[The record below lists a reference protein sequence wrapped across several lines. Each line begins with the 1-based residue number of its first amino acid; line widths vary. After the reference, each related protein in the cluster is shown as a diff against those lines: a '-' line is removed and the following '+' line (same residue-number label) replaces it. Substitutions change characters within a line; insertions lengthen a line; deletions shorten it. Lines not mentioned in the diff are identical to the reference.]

1 MNGRVALV
9 TGGGRGIG
17 RVAAQLLAA
26 AGARVMVVSRSAAEL
41 ATLGLEYVVADLGT
55 AEGCARAVAETERR
69 LGPIDVLVV
78 NHGIGSAHERL
89 VWEQDPEVWHETMRI
104 NLDGPFELARLTVGG
119 MCKRGYGRLVFTSS
133 TAGEKAERSGSAY
146 SASKHGVIGLA
157 RAIAQDAGPFGVTSN
172 AVLPGWVRTAM
183 AERSA
188 RAETEEPCPGS
199 ARSCGG
205 DSVPVQRRCRGRQW
219 RGDHRGSRR
228 HVVGNR
234 LSAALPLAWLV
245 ACGMAQPDAA
255 QAAPPAEY
263 PTRWEVPPGDPVEL
277 ETAGFAK
284 LLCSVLFITGRSLMA
299 AIEEDGSFVK
309 PPQAR
314 SAAHAAKVDW
324 EARSVSLTL
333 PNGVTRS
340 AREFADQG
348 CVILPRGR
356 SDVFF
361 TPKRLDSTLPDP
373 ATQPWP
379 MGDLLPMAPL
389 PAEIDTAN
397 LAQAVD
403 AAFDPPEALTAA
415 FVVAWRG
422 RIIAERYANGVD
434 HTTRLPSWSMGKSLT
449 ATLIG
454 QLVLD
459 GTYDLWKPA
468 PIAEWQGEDDPR
480 RAIRIADLMRMS
492 GGLRFV
498 SSSDPDYDP
507 ARGYADH
514 DYIYT
519 GAIDTFRWAVTRP
532 PQWPAGTV
540 GRYRNSDPLVLN
552 YLIKQAAI
560 ARGED
565 YLSWPQRHLFDRL
578 GMRRMVLETDPYG
591 NFVLTGY
598 DLGSA
603 RDWLRLGM
611 LYLQDGVWNGER
623 LLPEG
628 WVDFV
633 RTPAPAWD
641 EPEYGGL
648 FWLNRTGAWPVPEDA
663 FYMSGAGGQTTI
675 IIPTHDLVVVRLGHY
690 RGEEHASKALA
701 RALEQL
707 LGAVP
712 QARSAWNVPA
722 RP

>member
-1 MNGRVALV
+1 MVIFTTSRHA
-9 TGGGRGIG
+9 TTI
-17 RVAAQLLAA
+17 LLP
-26 AGARVMVVSRSAAEL
+26 L
-41 ATLGLEYVVADLGT
+41 
-55 AEGCARAVAETERR
+55 
-69 LGPIDVLVV
+69 LVV
-78 NHGIGSAHERL
+78 IGITRP
-89 VWEQDPEVWHETMRI
+89 D
-104 NLDGPFELARLTVGG
+104 
-119 MCKRGYGRLVFTSS
+119 
-133 TAGEKAERSGSAY
+133 
-146 SASKHGVIGLA
+146 
-157 RAIAQDAGPFGVTSN
+157 VT
-172 AVLPGWVRTAM
+172 
-183 AERSA
+183 
-188 RAETEEPCPGS
+188 
-199 ARSCGG
+199 
-205 DSVPVQRRCRGRQW
+205 
-219 RGDHRGSRR
+219 
-228 HVVGNR
+228 
-234 LSAALPLAWLV
+234 
-245 ACGMAQPDAA
+245 
-255 QAAPPAEY
+255 QAAPPEEY
-263 PTRWEVPPGDPVEL
+263 ATQWEIPSGDPLEL

-284 LLCSVLFITGRSLMA
+284 LLCSVLFITGRSLEA
-299 AIEEDGSFVK
+299 AIEQDGAFVK
-309 PPQAR
+309 PAEAR
-314 SAAHAAKVDW
+314 RAAHAARVDR

-333 PNGVTRS
+333 PNRVPRT

-348 CVILPRGR
+348 CVILPRGHD
-356 SDVFF
+356 DVFF
-361 TPKRLDSTLPDP
+361 TPRRLHSTLPDP
-373 ATQPWP
+373 ARQPWP
-379 MGDLLPMAPL
+379 MGDLLPPTPL
-389 PAEIDTAN
+389 PADIDTTK
-397 LAQAVD
+397 LAQAVE
-403 AAFDPPEALTAA
+403 AAFEPPEALTAA

-422 RIIAERYANGVD
+422 RIIAERYANGID

-449 ATLIG
+449 ATLVG

-468 PIAEWQGEDDPR
+468 PVAEWQGEGDPR

-498 SSSDPDYDP
+498 SSSDPDFDP

-552 YLIKQAAI
+552 YLIRQAAN

-565 YLSWPQRHLFDRL
+565 YLAWPQRHLFDRL
-578 GMRRMVLETDPYG
+578 GMRRTVLETDPYG

-623 LLPEG
+623 LLPQG

-663 FYMSGAGGQTTI
+663 FYMSGAGGQVAI
-675 IIPTHDLVVVRLGHY
+675 IIPTHDLVMVRLGHY
-690 RGEEHASKALA
+690 KGEEFATQALA
-701 RALEQL
+701 RALQHVIS
-707 LGAVP
+707 AVP
-712 QARSAWNVPA
+712 QARAAWTVPVLP
-722 RP
+722 R

>member
-1 MNGRVALV
+1 MDW
-9 TGGGRGIG
+9 
-17 RVAAQLLAA
+17 
-26 AGARVMVVSRSAAEL
+26 RSLTRPES
-41 ATLGLEYVVADLGT
+41 
-55 AEGCARAVAETERR
+55 
-69 LGPIDVLVV
+69 GPIEPAV
-78 NHGIGSAHERL
+78 GI
-89 VWEQDPEVWHETMRI
+89 
-104 NLDGPFELARLTVGG
+104 
-119 MCKRGYGRLVFTSS
+119 
-133 TAGEKAERSGSAY
+133 
-146 SASKHGVIGLA
+146 
-157 RAIAQDAGPFGVTSN
+157 VTN
-172 AVLPGWVRTAM
+172 AVL
-183 AERSA
+183 
-188 RAETEEPCPGS
+188 
-199 ARSCGG
+199 
-205 DSVPVQRRCRGRQW
+205 
-219 RGDHRGSRR
+219 
-228 HVVGNR
+228 
-234 LSAALPLAWLV
+234 LAWLGV
-245 ACGMAQPDAA
+245 GGFACADPA
-255 QAAPPAEY
+255 QAAPPEEY
-263 PTRWEVPPGDPVEL
+263 PTQWEVPPGDPLEL

-284 LLCSVLFITGRSLMA
+284 LICSVMFITGRSLAA

-309 PPQAR
+309 LPQTR
-314 SAAHAAKVDW
+314 RAADTAKVDW
-324 EARSVSLTL
+324 KARSVSLTL
-333 PNGVTRS
+333 PNGVTRT

-356 SDVFF
+356 DDVFF
-361 TPKRLDSTLPDP
+361 TPRRLHSTLPDP

-379 MGDLLPMAPL
+379 MGDLLPPAQL
-389 PAEIDTAN
+389 PAQIDKAK
-397 LAQAVD
+397 LALAVE

-415 FVVAWRG
+415 FAVAWGG

-434 HTTRLPSWSMGKSLT
+434 HNTRLPSWSMGKSLT

-468 PIAEWQGEDDPR
+468 PVAEWQGEADPR

-492 GGLRFV
+492 AGLRFV

-507 ARGYADH
+507 ERGYADH

-532 PQWPAGTV
+532 PQWRAGTV
-540 GRYRNSDPLVLN
+540 GRYRNADPLVLN
-552 YLIKQAAI
+552 YLIKQAAR

-565 YLSWPQRHLFDRL
+565 YLAWPQRHLFDRL

-641 EPEYGGL
+641 QPEYGGL
-648 FWLNRTGAWPVPEDA
+648 FWLNRIGTWPVPADA

-690 RGEEHASKALA
+690 KGEEQAAKSLA
-701 RALEQL
+701 RALEL
-707 LGAVP
+707 LVAALP
-712 QARSAWNVPA
+712 QVRKEWKVPA
-722 RP
+722 LPR

>member
-1 MNGRVALV
+1 MAKL
-9 TGGGRGIG
+9 
-17 RVAAQLLAA
+17 
-26 AGARVMVVSRSAAEL
+26 
-41 ATLGLEYVVADLGT
+41 
-55 AEGCARAVAETERR
+55 
-69 LGPIDVLVV
+69 ID
-78 NHGIGSAHERL
+78 R
-89 VWEQDPEVWHETMRI
+89 P
-104 NLDGPFELARLTVGG
+104 
-119 MCKRGYGRLVFTSS
+119 
-133 TAGEKAERSGSAY
+133 
-146 SASKHGVIGLA
+146 
-157 RAIAQDAGPFGVTSN
+157 
-172 AVLPGWVRTAM
+172 AVL
-183 AERSA
+183 
-188 RAETEEPCPGS
+188 
-199 ARSCGG
+199 
-205 DSVPVQRRCRGRQW
+205 
-219 RGDHRGSRR
+219 
-228 HVVGNR
+228 
-234 LSAALPLAWLV
+234 LAWLG
-245 ACGMAQPDAA
+245 AGCFAHAALA
-255 QAAPPAEY
+255 QAAPPEEY
-263 PTRWEVPPGDPVEL
+263 PTRWEVPPGDPVEM

-284 LLCSVLFITGRSLMA
+284 LLCSVVFITGRSLAA

-309 PPQAR
+309 PAEAR
-314 SAAHAAKVDW
+314 RAANAAKVDW
-324 EARSVSLTL
+324 KVRSVSLTL
-333 PNGVTRS
+333 PNGVTRT

-356 SDVFF
+356 DDVFF

-373 ATQPWP
+373 ATQAWP
-379 MGDLLPMAPL
+379 MGDLLPAAPL
-389 PAEIDTAN
+389 PADIDAQR
-397 LAQAVD
+397 LARAVE

-422 RIIAERYANGVD
+422 RIIAERYANGTD

-468 PIAEWQGEDDPR
+468 PVAEWQGKDDPR
-480 RAIRIADLMRMS
+480 RDIRIADLLRMS

-507 ARGYADH
+507 AHGYADH

-519 GAIDTFRWAVTRP
+519 GAIDTFNWAVTRP

-540 GRYRNSDPLVLN
+540 GRYRNADPLVLN
-552 YLIKQAAI
+552 YLIRQATS

-565 YLSWPQRHLFDRL
+565 YLAWPQRHLFDRL

-603 RDWLRLGM
+603 RDWLRLGL

-663 FYMSGAGGQTTI
+663 FYMSGAGGQTTL

-690 RGEEHASKALA
+690 KGEEQASQALA
-701 RALEQL
+701 RALEHL
-707 LGAVP
+707 LRAVP
-712 QARSAWNVPA
+712 KARAAWNVPA
-722 RP
+722 QTR

>member
-9 TGGGRGIG
+9 TSGG
-17 RVAAQLLAA
+17 LLA
-26 AGARVMVVSRSAAEL
+26 G
-41 ATLGLEYVVADLGT
+41 
-55 AEGCARAVAETERR
+55 
-69 LGPIDVLVV
+69 
-78 NHGIGSAHERL
+78 
-89 VWEQDPEVWHETMRI
+89 
-104 NLDGPFELARLTVGG
+104 
-119 MCKRGYGRLVFTSS
+119 
-133 TAGEKAERSGSAY
+133 
-146 SASKHGVIGLA
+146 
-157 RAIAQDAGPFGVTSN
+157 
-172 AVLPGWVRTAM
+172 
-183 AERSA
+183 
-188 RAETEEPCPGS
+188 
-199 ARSCGG
+199 
-205 DSVPVQRRCRGRQW
+205 
-219 RGDHRGSRR
+219 
-228 HVVGNR
+228 
-234 LSAALPLAWLV
+234 LV
-245 ACGMAQPDAA
+245 ALGIACSDPA
-255 QAAPPAEY
+255 QADPPEEY
-263 PTRWEVPPGDPVEL
+263 PTQWEIPPGDPVEL

-284 LLCSVLFITGRSLMA
+284 LLCSVLFITGRYLEV
-299 AIEEDGSFVK
+299 AIEEDGSFVQ
-309 PPQAR
+309 PSQAR
-314 SAAHAAKVDW
+314 RAAHAAKVDW
-324 EARSVSLTL
+324 KARSVSLTL
-333 PNGVTRS
+333 PNGVTRT

-348 CVILPRGR
+348 CVILPRGGNE
-356 SDVFF
+356 VFF
-361 TPKRLDSTLPDP
+361 TPKRIYSTLPDP
-373 ATQPWP
+373 VTQPWP
-379 MGDLLPMAPL
+379 MGDLLPEAPL
-389 PAEIDTAN
+389 PTDIDKAK
-397 LAQAVD
+397 LAQAVE
-403 AAFDPPEALTAA
+403 AAFDPPETLTAA

-422 RIIAERYANGVD
+422 RIVAERYANGLD

-468 PIAEWQGEDDPR
+468 PVAEWQDEDDPR

-498 SSSDPDYDP
+498 SSSDPDYDA

-552 YLIKQAAI
+552 YLIREAAR

-623 LLPEG
+623 MLPEG

-641 EPEYGGL
+641 KPEYGGL
-648 FWLNRTGAWPVPEDA
+648 FWLNRNGAWPVPEDA
-663 FYMSGAGGQTTI
+663 FYMSGAGGQVTL

-690 RGEEHASKALA
+690 KGEEHAAKALS

-707 LGAVP
+707 LEAVP
-712 QARSAWNVPA
+712 QARATWNVPGQP
-722 RP
+722 R

>member
-1 MNGRVALV
+1 VPEGGKPDVALA
-9 TGGGRGIG
+9 GRH
-17 RVAAQLLAA
+17 
-26 AGARVMVVSRSAAEL
+26 GA
-41 ATLGLEYVVADLGT
+41 
-55 AEGCARAVAETERR
+55 
-69 LGPIDVLVV
+69 
-78 NHGIGSAHERL
+78 
-89 VWEQDPEVWHETMRI
+89 
-104 NLDGPFELARLTVGG
+104 
-119 MCKRGYGRLVFTSS
+119 
-133 TAGEKAERSGSAY
+133 
-146 SASKHGVIGLA
+146 
-157 RAIAQDAGPFGVTSN
+157 
-172 AVLPGWVRTAM
+172 AVL
-183 AERSA
+183 
-188 RAETEEPCPGS
+188 
-199 ARSCGG
+199 
-205 DSVPVQRRCRGRQW
+205 
-219 RGDHRGSRR
+219 
-228 HVVGNR
+228 
-234 LSAALPLAWLV
+234 LAWLV
-245 ACGMAQPDAA
+245 AGGIAHPDLA
-255 QAAPPAEY
+255 QAAPPEEY

-284 LLCSVLFITGRSLMA
+284 LLCSVLFITGRSLAA

-314 SAAHAAKVDW
+314 RAAHAAKVDW
-324 EARSVSLTL
+324 KARSVSLTL

-356 SDVFF
+356 NDVFF
-361 TPKRLDSTLPDP
+361 TPRRLYSTLPDP

-379 MGDLLPMAPL
+379 MGDLLPAAPL
-389 PAEIDTAN
+389 PADIDTAK
-397 LAQAVD
+397 LAQAVE

-415 FVVAWRG
+415 FAVAWRG
-422 RIIAERYANGVD
+422 RIIAERYANGLD

-468 PIAEWQGEDDPR
+468 PVAEWQGEGDPR

-492 GGLRFV
+492 AGLRFV

-540 GRYRNSDPLVLN
+540 GRYRNADPLVLN
-552 YLIKQAAI
+552 YLIRQAAS

-565 YLSWPQRHLFDRL
+565 YLAWPQRHLFDRL

-623 LLPEG
+623 LLPES

-641 EPEYGGL
+641 KPEYGGL

-690 RGEEHASKALA
+690 KGEERAATALA
-701 RALEQL
+701 HALEQL

-712 QARSAWNVPA
+712 QARAAWNVPA
-722 RP
+722 RPR

>member
-1 MNGRVALV
+1 VPEGGKPDVALA
-9 TGGGRGIG
+9 GRH
-17 RVAAQLLAA
+17 
-26 AGARVMVVSRSAAEL
+26 GA
-41 ATLGLEYVVADLGT
+41 
-55 AEGCARAVAETERR
+55 
-69 LGPIDVLVV
+69 
-78 NHGIGSAHERL
+78 
-89 VWEQDPEVWHETMRI
+89 
-104 NLDGPFELARLTVGG
+104 
-119 MCKRGYGRLVFTSS
+119 
-133 TAGEKAERSGSAY
+133 
-146 SASKHGVIGLA
+146 
-157 RAIAQDAGPFGVTSN
+157 
-172 AVLPGWVRTAM
+172 AVL
-183 AERSA
+183 
-188 RAETEEPCPGS
+188 
-199 ARSCGG
+199 
-205 DSVPVQRRCRGRQW
+205 
-219 RGDHRGSRR
+219 
-228 HVVGNR
+228 
-234 LSAALPLAWLV
+234 LAWLV
-245 ACGMAQPDAA
+245 AGGIAHPDLA
-255 QAAPPAEY
+255 QAAPPEEY

-284 LLCSVLFITGRSLMA
+284 LLCSVLFITGRSLAA

-314 SAAHAAKVDW
+314 RAAHAAKVDW
-324 EARSVSLTL
+324 KARSVSLTL

-356 SDVFF
+356 NDVFF
-361 TPKRLDSTLPDP
+361 TPRRLYSTLPDP

-379 MGDLLPMAPL
+379 MGDLLPVAPL
-389 PAEIDTAN
+389 PADIDTAK
-397 LAQAVD
+397 LAQAVE

-415 FVVAWRG
+415 FAVAWRG
-422 RIIAERYANGVD
+422 RIIAERYANGLD

-468 PIAEWQGEDDPR
+468 PVAEWQGEGDPR

-492 GGLRFV
+492 AGLRFV

-540 GRYRNSDPLVLN
+540 GRYRNADPLVLN
-552 YLIKQAAI
+552 YLIRQAAS

-565 YLSWPQRHLFDRL
+565 YLAWPQRHLFDRL

-623 LLPEG
+623 LLPES

-641 EPEYGGL
+641 KPEYGGL

-690 RGEEHASKALA
+690 KGEERAAKALA

-712 QARSAWNVPA
+712 QARAAWNVPA
-722 RP
+722 RPR

>member
-1 MNGRVALV
+1 MRSITRKSNRTCQPAAKILLGMVAFAYADLV
-9 TGGGRGIG
+9 
-17 RVAAQLLAA
+17 Q
-26 AGARVMVVSRSAAEL
+26 AGA
-41 ATLGLEYVVADLGT
+41 
-55 AEGCARAVAETERR
+55 
-69 LGPIDVLVV
+69 
-78 NHGIGSAHERL
+78 
-89 VWEQDPEVWHETMRI
+89 PE
-104 NLDGPFELARLTVGG
+104 
-119 MCKRGYGRLVFTSS
+119 
-133 TAGEKAERSGSAY
+133 
-146 SASKHGVIGLA
+146 
-157 RAIAQDAGPFGVTSN
+157 
-172 AVLPGWVRTAM
+172 
-183 AERSA
+183 
-188 RAETEEPCPGS
+188 
-199 ARSCGG
+199 
-205 DSVPVQRRCRGRQW
+205 
-219 RGDHRGSRR
+219 
-228 HVVGNR
+228 
-234 LSAALPLAWLV
+234 
-245 ACGMAQPDAA
+245 
-255 QAAPPAEY
+255 EY
-263 PTRWEVPPGDPVEL
+263 PTQWEIPPGDPLEL

-284 LLCSVLFITGRSLMA
+284 LICSVMFITGRSLAA
-299 AIEEDGSFVK
+299 AIEEDGSFVTL
-309 PPQAR
+309 PQAQH
-314 SAAHAAKVDW
+314 AAHAAKVDW
-324 EARSVSLTL
+324 KARSVSLTL
-333 PNGVTRS
+333 PNGVTRT

-348 CVILPRGR
+348 CVILPRG
-356 SDVFF
+356 SNEVFF
-361 TPKRLDSTLPDP
+361 TPRRIDSTLPEA

-379 MGDLLPMAPL
+379 MGDLLPETPMPTD
-389 PAEIDTAN
+389 IDQER
-397 LAQAVD
+397 LALAVE
-403 AAFDPPEALTAA
+403 AAFDPPESRTAA

-422 RIIAERYANGVD
+422 RIIVERYADGID

-468 PIAEWQGEDDPR
+468 PVAEWQGAGDPR
-480 RAIRIADLMRMS
+480 RSIRVADLLRMS

-507 ARGYADH
+507 SRGYADH

-540 GRYRNSDPLVLN
+540 GRYRNADPLVLN
-552 YLIKQAAI
+552 YLIRQAAS

-565 YLSWPQRHLFDRL
+565 YLAWPQRHLFDRL

-641 EPEYGGL
+641 KPEYGGL
-648 FWLNRTGAWPVPEDA
+648 FWLNRSGAWPVPADA
-663 FYMSGAGGQTTI
+663 FYMSGAGGQTAI

-690 RGEEHASKALA
+690 KGEEHAAKSLA

-707 LGAVP
+707 VAAVP
-712 QARSAWNVPA
+712 EVRKEWKVPA
-722 RP
+722 LAR

>member
-1 MNGRVALV
+1 MIA
-9 TGGGRGIG
+9 
-17 RVAAQLLAA
+17 
-26 AGARVMVVSRSAAEL
+26 VV
-41 ATLGLEYVVADLGT
+41 
-55 AEGCARAVAETERR
+55 
-69 LGPIDVLVV
+69 
-78 NHGIGSAHERL
+78 
-89 VWEQDPEVWHETMRI
+89 
-104 NLDGPFELARLTVGG
+104 
-119 MCKRGYGRLVFTSS
+119 
-133 TAGEKAERSGSAY
+133 
-146 SASKHGVIGLA
+146 
-157 RAIAQDAGPFGVTSN
+157 
-172 AVLPGWVRTAM
+172 
-183 AERSA
+183 
-188 RAETEEPCPGS
+188 
-199 ARSCGG
+199 
-205 DSVPVQRRCRGRQW
+205 
-219 RGDHRGSRR
+219 
-228 HVVGNR
+228 
-234 LSAALPLAWLV
+234 LAWLGAV
-245 ACGMAQPDAA
+245 GMAHAEPA
-255 QAAPPAEY
+255 QAAAPKEF

-284 LLCSVLFITGRSLMA
+284 LLCSVVFITGRGLEA

-309 PPQAR
+309 PPEAR
-314 SAAHAAKVDW
+314 RAAQAAKVDPK
-324 EARSVSLTL
+324 ARSVSLTL
-333 PNGVTRS
+333 ANGVTRT
-340 AREFADQG
+340 AKVFADQG

-356 SDVFF
+356 DDVFF
-361 TPKRLDSTLPDP
+361 TPKRLSTALPDP

-379 MGDLLPMAPL
+379 MGDLLPSAPL
-389 PAEIDTAN
+389 PEEIDKAK
-397 LAQAVD
+397 LAQAVA

-422 RIIAERYANGVD
+422 RIIAERYADGMD

-459 GTYDLWKPA
+459 GTYDLWAPA
-468 PIAEWQGEDDPR
+468 PVAEWQGESDPR

-519 GAIDTFRWAVTRP
+519 GAIDVFRWAVTRP
-532 PQWPAGTV
+532 PQWPAGSV

-552 YLIKQAAI
+552 DLIKQAAN

-565 YLSWPQRHLFDRL
+565 YLAWPQRHLFDRL

-648 FWLNRTGAWPVPEDA
+648 FWLNRTRDWPVPEDA

-690 RGEEHASKALA
+690 KGEEHALRALA
-701 RALEQL
+701 RALEKL
-707 LGAVP
+707 VEAVP
-712 QARSAWNVPA
+712 QARAPWKPPA
-722 RP
+722 SQ

>member
-1 MNGRVALV
+1 LTKRQAAALLFAWLV
-9 TGGGRGIG
+9 TGG
-17 RVAAQLLAA
+17 
-26 AGARVMVVSRSAAEL
+26 
-41 ATLGLEYVVADLGT
+41 
-55 AEGCARAVAETERR
+55 
-69 LGPIDVLVV
+69 
-78 NHGIGSAHERL
+78 
-89 VWEQDPEVWHETMRI
+89 
-104 NLDGPFELARLTVGG
+104 
-119 MCKRGYGRLVFTSS
+119 FT
-133 TAGEKAERSGSAY
+133 RSG
-146 SASKHGVIGLA
+146 L
-157 RAIAQDAGPFGVTSN
+157 
-172 AVLPGWVRTAM
+172 
-183 AERSA
+183 
-188 RAETEEPCPGS
+188 
-199 ARSCGG
+199 
-205 DSVPVQRRCRGRQW
+205 
-219 RGDHRGSRR
+219 
-228 HVVGNR
+228 
-234 LSAALPLAWLV
+234 
-245 ACGMAQPDAA
+245 A
-255 QAAPPAEY
+255 QAAPPREY
-263 PTRWEVPPGDPVEL
+263 PTRWEVPAGDPVEL

-284 LLCSVLFITGRSLMA
+284 LLCSVIFITGRSLAA
-299 AIEEDGSFVK
+299 AIEEDGAFVQ
-309 PPQAR
+309 PAAAR
-314 SAAHAAKVDW
+314 RAAHAAQVDW
-324 EARSVSLTL
+324 NARSVSLTL
-333 PNGVTRS
+333 PNGVVRT

-356 SDVFF
+356 NDVFF
-361 TPKRLDSTLPDP
+361 APRRLQSTLPDP
-373 ATQPWP
+373 ATQHWP
-379 MGDLLPMAPL
+379 MGDLLAAPPL
-389 PAEIDTAN
+389 PAEVDTAK
-397 LAQAVD
+397 LAKAVET
-403 AAFDPPEALTAA
+403 AFYPPEALTAA

-422 RIIAERYANGVD
+422 RIIAERYANGTNR
-434 HTTRLPSWSMGKSLT
+434 TTRLPSWSMGKSLT

-468 PIAEWQGEDDPR
+468 PVAEWQGEGDPR
-480 RAIRIADLMRMS
+480 GAIRIADLMRMS

-519 GAIDTFRWAVTRP
+519 GAIDTFHWAVTRP

-540 GRYRNSDPLVLN
+540 GRYRNADPLVLN
-552 YLIKQAAI
+552 HLVKQAAS

-578 GMRRMVLETDPYG
+578 GIRRMVLETDPYG

-663 FYMSGAGGQTTI
+663 FYMSGAGGQTAI

-690 RGEEHASKALA
+690 KGEERAAKSLA

-707 LGAVP
+707 VAAVP
-712 QARSAWNVPA
+712 QSREPWNVPA
-722 RP
+722 PQE

>member
-1 MNGRVALV
+1 MIALL
-9 TGGGRGIG
+9 I
-17 RVAAQLLAA
+17 
-26 AGARVMVVSRSAAEL
+26 
-41 ATLGLEYVVADLGT
+41 
-55 AEGCARAVAETERR
+55 
-69 LGPIDVLVV
+69 
-78 NHGIGSAHERL
+78 
-89 VWEQDPEVWHETMRI
+89 
-104 NLDGPFELARLTVGG
+104 
-119 MCKRGYGRLVFTSS
+119 
-133 TAGEKAERSGSAY
+133 
-146 SASKHGVIGLA
+146 
-157 RAIAQDAGPFGVTSN
+157 
-172 AVLPGWVRTAM
+172 
-183 AERSA
+183 
-188 RAETEEPCPGS
+188 
-199 ARSCGG
+199 
-205 DSVPVQRRCRGRQW
+205 
-219 RGDHRGSRR
+219 
-228 HVVGNR
+228 
-234 LSAALPLAWLV
+234 AWLV
-245 ACGMAQPDAA
+245 VGGAA
-255 QAAPPAEY
+255 HAGPARADPPAEY

-284 LLCSVLFITGRSLMA
+284 LLCSVVFITGRTLED
-299 AIEEDGSFVK
+299 AIEEDGSFVE
-309 PPQAR
+309 PPEAR
-314 SAAHAAKVDW
+314 RAAHAAKVDRQ
-324 EARSVSLTL
+324 ARTISLTL

-340 AREFADQG
+340 ARQFGDQG

-356 SDVFF
+356 DEVFF
-361 TPKRLDSTLPDP
+361 APKRLVSTLPDP
-373 ATQPWP
+373 ATQDWP
-379 MGDLLPMAPL
+379 MGDRLPASPL
-389 PAEIDTAN
+389 PADIDTVK
-397 LAQAVD
+397 LARAAE

-422 RIIAERYANGVD
+422 RIIAERYADGID

-449 ATLIG
+449 ATLVG

-459 GTYDLWKPA
+459 GTYGLWQPA
-468 PIAEWQGEDDPR
+468 PVAEWQGEHDPR
-480 RAIRIADLMRMS
+480 RAIRIADLLRMS

-498 SSSDPDYDP
+498 SSSDPDYDA

-519 GAIDTFRWAVTRP
+519 GAIDAFRWAVTRP

-552 YLIKQAAI
+552 YLIRKAAE

-565 YLSWPQRHLFDRL
+565 YLSWPQRRLFDRL

-598 DLGSA
+598 DLGAA
-603 RDWLRLGM
+603 RDWARLGL

-663 FYMSGAGGQTTI
+663 FYMSGAGGQVTL

-690 RGEEHASKALA
+690 KGEGYAAQALA
-701 RALEQL
+701 RALEHL
-707 LGAVP
+707 ISAVP
-712 QARSAWNVPA
+712 QARAAWNP
-722 RP
+722 